1 MVVLIRTIRV
11 SSVGLLDLLGFLWM
25 SLYHIIQGQ
34 HFGSDLAPLQYPSF
48 YLSHILSKVA
58 VNLRLKFFYMC
69 IDMCMNNLTNESMGI
84 EWKTYAL
91 FQISYTV
98 LINISTKT
106 AISVLG
112 GLVVMMLIWIV
123 RD

>member
-1 MVVLIRTIRV
+1 MFGGSSR
-11 SSVGLLDLLGFLWM
+11 SVGFSVDVSITLSKANTLG
-25 SLYHIIQGQ
+25 SN
-34 HFGSDLAPLQYPSF
+34 LAPLQYPSF
-48 YLSHILSKVA
+48 YLSHIISRVA
-58 VNLRLKFFYMC
+58 VNLQLKFFYMC
-69 IDMCMNNLTNESMGI
+69 IDMCMNNLTNETMGI

-91 FQISYTV
+91 FQISYTI